1 MDQDEYK
8 HSDLTDACLLLMSDI
23 SLYVMTAKSKACAHW
38 DSLSLHATNREN
50 KEGCLIRD
58 PPPQRNIWPNNNVS
72 LKGDKSLSYSWLVSS
87 KI

>member
-58 PPPQRNIWPNNNVS
+58 PPPKKHLTQ
-72 LKGDKSLSYSWLVSS
+72 
-87 KI
+87 